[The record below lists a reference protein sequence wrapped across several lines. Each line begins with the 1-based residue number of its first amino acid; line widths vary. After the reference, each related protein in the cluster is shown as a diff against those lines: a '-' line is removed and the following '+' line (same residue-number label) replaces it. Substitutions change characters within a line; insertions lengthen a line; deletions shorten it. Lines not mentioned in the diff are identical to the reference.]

1 MPLQLDHIFI
11 CVAPGAP
18 EADALL
24 RLGLHEGSSNVHPG
38 QGTANRRFFFRNAYL
53 ELLWVA
59 DEREARSKKSAPT
72 RLWQRWSERASGACP
87 FAMVFRAAAA
97 GTLAPFETWSY
108 RPDYLPPGLTI
119 EFAQGMPI
127 EEPELVY
134 LPFALRAGAP
144 AAEPTAHDVEI
155 RDIARVVI
163 GPPGAATLSAAA
175 RAVQADGLVTFRAT
189 AQHVLELQFNA
200 EREASFDL
208 RPTLPLI
215 FRGVPARSGVDK

>member
-1 MPLQLDHIFI
+1 MPLQLDHVFI

-24 RLGLHEGSSNVHPG
+24 RLGLREGSSNTHPG

-59 DEREARSKKSAPT
+59 DEREACSEKSKPT
-72 RLWQRWSERASGACP
+72 RLWQRWSARASGACP
-87 FAMVFRAAAA
+87 FALIFRPDARGAV
-97 GTLAPFETWSY
+97 APFDTWSY
-108 RPDYLPPGLTI
+108 RPDYLPSGLAI

-127 EEPELVY
+127 EEPEFAY

-144 AAEPTAHDVEI
+144 ASEPTAHDVAIDEI
-155 RDIARVVI
+155 AEVVI
-163 GPPGAATLSAAA
+163 GLPSAAALSAAA
-175 RAVQADGLVTFRAT
+175 RAAQAAGLVTFRAT
-189 AQHVLELQFNA
+189 AEHVVELRFNA
-200 EREASFDL
+200 QRAVSFDL

-215 FRGVPARSGVDK
+215 FRGVLAHGGVDK